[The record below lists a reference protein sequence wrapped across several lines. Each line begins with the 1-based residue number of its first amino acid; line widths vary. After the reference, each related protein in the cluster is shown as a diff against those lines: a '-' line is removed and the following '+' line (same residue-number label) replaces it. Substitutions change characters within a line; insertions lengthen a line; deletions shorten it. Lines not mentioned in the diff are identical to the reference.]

1 MTIIKIAMMMMMM
14 IMMMKAVDG
23 KRMGCVQPAVTLL
36 M

>member
-1 MTIIKIAMMMMMM
+1 MTIIKITMMMMMM
-14 IMMMKAVDG
+14 MMMKAVDG